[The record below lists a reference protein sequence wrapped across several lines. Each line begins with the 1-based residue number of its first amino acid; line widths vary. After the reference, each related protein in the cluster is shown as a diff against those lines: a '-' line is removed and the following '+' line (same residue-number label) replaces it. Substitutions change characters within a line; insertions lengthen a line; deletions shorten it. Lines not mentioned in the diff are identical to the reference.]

1 MAQGS
6 LLFHGTLT
14 EFRAQIIQKARVQK
28 TNKATAPN
36 YIYQEDNDSSL
47 TDQSLL
53 RKNQAEET
61 HSLEQY
67 LLELSEIKVA

>member
-6 LLFHGTLT
+6 LLFHGTLN
-14 EFRAQIIQKARVQK
+14 EFQAQIIKKALAK
-28 TNKATAPN
+28 NANATIPN
-36 YIYQEDNDSSL
+36 YVYEEDFDASL
-47 TDQSLL
+47 KDQSLL